1 MKFVADVRRAMQV
14 RTIFNLLGPLVN
26 PASPAYQLL
35 GVPDLNQMRL
45 YTNVLKRLGMR
56 FAIVTSLDGYD
67 EISLTGGFK
76 IVTSSYEEVLRP
88 QQVGLQTVRQ
98 EELHG
103 GDTPQ
108 KAAAIFDSVLEN
120 RSTRSQKEC
129 VVINAA
135 FAIQAIEPLLS
146 IEECIATARASI
158 ESGAAAACF
167 RRFVSHNS

>member
-1 MKFVADVRRAMQV
+1 M
-14 RTIFNLLGPLVN
+14 
-26 PASPAYQLL
+26 
-35 GVPDLNQMRL
+35 
-45 YTNVLKRLGMR
+45 
-56 FAIVTSLDGYD
+56 
-67 EISLTGGFK
+67 
-76 IVTSSYEEVLRP
+76 
-88 QQVGLQTVRQ
+88 GLQTVRQ

-135 FAIQAIEPLLS
+135 FAIQAIEPMRS
-146 IEECIATARASI
+146 IEECIDTARASI

-167 RRFVSHNS
+167 RRFVSLNS